1 MIYSSKAREGEKD
14 LTASLGT
21 KPFKVKL
28 NKDLPDTRWCRVFFC
43 DTITISIKLIFVEVF

>member
-28 NKDLPDTRWCRVFFC
+28 NKDLPDARWCRGFF
-43 DTITISIKLIFVEVF
+43 IFV